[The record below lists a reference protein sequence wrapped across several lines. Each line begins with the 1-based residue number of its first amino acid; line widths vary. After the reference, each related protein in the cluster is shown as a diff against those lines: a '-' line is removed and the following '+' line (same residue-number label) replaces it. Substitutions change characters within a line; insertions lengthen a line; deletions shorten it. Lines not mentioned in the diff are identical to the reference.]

1 MIERYSLPEMA
12 AIWSAAHKTDTW
24 LQVELL
30 VCEGWAREGVI
41 PADAIE
47 KIRKARYNAER
58 MNEIEQET
66 HHDVISFL
74 RSIQEQLGPEGRFIH
89 LGLTSSDV
97 LDTALAVQLKAAGIV
112 LSEALAKLIHTV
124 EQAARQYKYTLMV
137 GRTHGIHA
145 EPMTFGLKLAL
156 WVDELRRGQ
165 ARLAAALEQVTVGK
179 ISGAVGTH
187 ATIPPQIEEFVC
199 EKLGIGVAPVSN
211 QIVQRDRHAHFMTT
225 LALLGSSLE
234 KMAQEIRHLQRTE
247 LSEAFEP
254 FGSGQ
259 QGSSAMPH
267 KRNPELCE
275 RICGLARVLRG
286 FSVTAMEDVALWHER
301 DISHSS
307 AERITIPDAC
317 TLIHY
322 MLHIFTKVIKG
333 LQVDTVRMQA
343 NLNMTGGLVYSQ
355 RILLALIDKGVGRQE
370 AYKLVQRNAKKV
382 WSMTSQ
388 GYIQG
393 PALLESLSS
402 DPDVT
407 SRLSRAELE
416 ELTNTD
422 YYIKYIDVIIGIGE
436 FLQLCTGEAA
446 GYVGVATERFEQRW
460 PLDVA
465 LAGHTPDF
473 FGVALYQLVSFLPT
487 HAFID
492 EGQQDTLGEDQA
504 TRHIQVGKHAI
515 GIDLKTLDDVGEDAQ
530 HVVEQRTAIGNDDAL
545 SGRVADV
552 AFVPEGDVLHRRH

>member
-12 AIWSAAHKTDTW
+12 AIWSAAHKSDTW
-24 LQVELL
+24 LRVELL

-58 MNEIEQET
+58 MSEIEQET

-97 LDTALAVQLKAAGIV
+97 LDTALAVQLKEAGIV
-112 LSEALAKLIHTV
+112 LTKALAQLLHTV

-187 ATIPPQIEEFVC
+187 ATIPPQIEDFVC

-307 AERITIPDAC
+307 AERIIIPDAC

-322 MLHIFTKVIKG
+322 MLHIFNNVMSG
-333 LQVDTVRMQA
+333 LQVDAERMLT
-343 NLNMTGGLVYSQ
+343 NLNMTGGLVFSQ

-370 AYKLVQRNAKKV
+370 AYKMVQRNAKKV
-382 WSMTSQ
+382 WNMASK
-388 GYIQG
+388 GAIQG
-393 PALLESLSS
+393 PALLEALSNDS
-402 DPDVT
+402 EVATYLTRDE
-407 SRLSRAELE
+407 LAEL
-416 ELTNTD
+416 TSTD
-422 YYIKYIDVIIGIGE
+422 YYTRYID
-436 FLQLCTGEAA
+436 T
-446 GYVGVATERFEQRW
+446 
-460 PLDVA
+460 
-465 LAGHTPDF
+465 
-473 FGVALYQLVSFLPT
+473 SF
-487 HAFID
+487 AR
-492 EGQQDTLGEDQA
+492 LG
-504 TRHIQVGKHAI
+504 
-515 GIDLKTLDDVGEDAQ
+515 L
-530 HVVEQRTAIGNDDAL
+530 
-545 SGRVADV
+545 
-552 AFVPEGDVLHRRH
+552 